1 MPILTQFAVPAN
13 QADLTGSDQQRLAD
27 QWSGNLNRWTETAIL
42 GDPWGSLNDQHR
54 GYYFNPLTTD
64 LVGQSVSKPI
74 AWTAFPN
81 RILVNFANATF
92 LQQMGYAEGVHD
104 DGTFG
109 PPPAVNGA
117 PYRPGGPRG
126 WQDEYCEWIAVR
138 DTNGKVVSID
148 YTCENPEYWFSLWR
162 VDPSRVLALYR
173 QIVSPSVQ
181 LAELYLLD
189 SNNDP
194 VIDRATGKPAYNPLN
209 QWNNQPSKGAVTGA
223 VHLISP
229 PNTLGAEIYLAAAAT
244 LLRVQNGQPV
254 TNPDQLIA
262 CSQYGTP
269 GRNSDPHIGS
279 EVNNVII
286 GGGLVASLQDPVGL
300 YIQMPDFSG
309 YSLPADPNLP
319 ANADAS
325 ECWHILRGHA
335 RGPRDNVDFILHV
348 RFEIPQRWKDAG
360 VAFTVGDI
368 QINGNNIE
376 YGAQLTQTFQIA
388 LRGLAIST
396 TLPAE
401 TPQPCRANNPQPLPS
416 SQAVQDMN
424 LFLAGTTSAAV
435 TLIEQGSSVPN
446 IAIFTANTRAQTHI
460 AFTGAAGV
468 SVDVT
473 QFQDMGAQGQL
484 FTVTIT
490 AAANAPLGDRALL
503 LTNIN
508 GTAGSAAP
516 GMLSIVPPGSLAAH
530 AAPVAANPLAEAMAK
545 RRLHGAR
552 HV

>member
-1 MPILTQFAVPAN
+1 MPILTQFALPAN

-54 GYYFNPLTTD
+54 GYYYNPLTTD

-269 GRNSDPHIGS
+269 GRNSDPRFYDI
-279 EVNNVII
+279 
-286 GGGLVASLQDPVGL
+286 
-300 YIQMPDFSG
+300 
-309 YSLPADPNLP
+309 PA
-319 ANADAS
+319 
-325 ECWHILRGHA
+325 
-335 RGPRDNVDFILHV
+335 
-348 RFEIPQRWKDAG
+348 K
-360 VAFTVGDI
+360 
-368 QINGNNIE
+368 
-376 YGAQLTQTFQIA
+376 
-388 LRGLAIST
+388 
-396 TLPAE
+396 
-401 TPQPCRANNPQPLPS
+401 
-416 SQAVQDMN
+416 
-424 LFLAGTTSAAV
+424 
-435 TLIEQGSSVPN
+435 
-446 IAIFTANTRAQTHI
+446 
-460 AFTGAAGV
+460 
-468 SVDVT
+468 
-473 QFQDMGAQGQL
+473 
-484 FTVTIT
+484 
-490 AAANAPLGDRALL
+490 
-503 LTNIN
+503 
-508 GTAGSAAP
+508 
-516 GMLSIVPPGSLAAH
+516 SI
-530 AAPVAANPLAEAMAK
+530 
-545 RRLHGAR
+545 
-552 HV
+552 